1 MSTSI
6 ITLHGHQDFTL
17 RLVLATLSGKPLRIS
32 KIRPDDLEPGLK
44 DYEVSFLRL
53 LEAVT
58 NGSVIE
64 ISYTGT
70 TVIFRPGIIIGG
82 SHTHKCPNSRALGY
96 FIEPLLL
103 LGPFA
108 KKAMNITFQGV
119 TSNQVDIGVDSI
131 RTAVFPIFEKF
142 GISRQE
148 LRIVKRGS
156 APAGGGEVTLHL
168 PHLVLQPNTIH
179 ATQSPNK
186 IARIRGISYSTR
198 VSPTNV
204 NRTVEAAKEFL
215 KPLGAETF
223 IYTDAARGS
232 ESGNSPGYGITIVA
246 ESKAGW
252 PVYAEG
258 MASSGETPED
268 LGRGV
273 AASLLEQIALGG
285 LVPRSQLPIV
295 LVLMVLGKED
305 VGRIVIGSGSLDAEI
320 VRVLRYIKQFWNI
333 EAMIAP
339 NADND
344 GELMCTI
351 KGSGFVSASKKVI

>member
-1 MSTSI
+1 M
-6 ITLHGHQDFTL
+6 ITLHGHQDFCL

-70 TVIFRPGIIIGG
+70 TVIYRPGLIIGG
-82 SHTHKCPNSRALGY
+82 SHTHKCPNSRGLG
-96 FIEPLLL
+96 FFAVPLLL

-108 KKAMNITFQGV
+108 KKPMSITLQGV
-119 TSNQVDIGVDSI
+119 TSSDLDIGVDSI
-131 RTAVFPIFEKF
+131 RTAIFPIFEKF
-142 GISRQE
+142 GIDRQE

-156 APAGGGEVTLHL
+156 APAGGGEIVLHL
-168 PHLVLQPNTIH
+168 PHLVLQAKTVH
-179 ATQSPNK
+179 ATNSPNK
-186 IARIRGISYSTR
+186 VAKIRGIAYSTR

-232 ESGNSPGYGITIVA
+232 DSGNSPGYGVTVVA
-246 ESKAGW
+246 ETKAGW
-252 PVYAEG
+252 PIFAEG
-258 MASSGETPED
+258 VASAQQTPED
-268 LGRGV
+268 LGQAV
-273 AASLLEQIALGG
+273 AAKLLEQISLGG
-285 LVPRSQLPIV
+285 LVPREQLPLV
-295 LVLMVLGKED
+295 LILMVLGKED
-305 VGRIVIGSGSLDAEI
+305 VGRIVIGANTLDAEI

-333 EAMIAP
+333 EAMITP
-339 NADND
+339 NEGSEDN
-344 GELMCTI
+344 ELLCTLR
-351 KGSGFVSASKKVI
+351 GSGFVSASKKVI